1 MLGENAL
8 RKIGMG
14 KIMENAD
21 KLNNYMKSVDE
32 RQRDTMESMNHNAVV
47 TNVKLNCI
55 IEHIGIEKDTA
66 AKVDAALKE
75 AGLK

>member
-1 MLGENAL
+1 MFE
-8 RKIGMG
+8 KIGMK

-32 RQRDTMESMNHNAVV
+32 RQRDIMKSFNHHTVV

-55 IEHIGIEKDTA
+55 LEHLGIQETA
-66 AKVDAALKE
+66 ATKVTAALKE
-75 AGLK
+75 AGLE